1 MLNYPRITSLPTEY
15 IQEKIAEILKEDIPQ
30 DDWTSIATI
39 SPESRTKAYIESLND
54 IIFVGKDIIHNF
66 FSDEFEVKVFANDGD
81 LVYKN
86 GIIAEISGPTIEILK
101 KERSLLNLI
110 QRLSGIATATNKYV
124 EIAEPFGVKILDTRK
139 TTPLLR
145 LFEKYAVTMGS
156 GYNHR
161 MDLSAAI
168 LIKDNHIKAAGS
180 ITQAVDNALKYNL
193 NIEVEAENFKEVKE
207 ICETKANGI
216 LLDNMNPEDTK
227 KMVEYIRSKRN
238 KEEFYI
244 ISSGGINFQNMTK
257 YLDTGIDGISTG
269 ALTHSVMAADIRLE
283 IE

>member
-39 SPESRTKAYIESLND
+39 SPESRTKAFVESLNN
-54 IIFVGKDIIHNF
+54 IIFVGKDIIQNF

-124 EIAEPFGVKILDTRK
+124 ELAEPFGVKILDTRK

-145 LFEKYAVTMGS
+145 LFEKYAVTMGG

-161 MDLSAAI
+161 MDLSSAI

-180 ITQAVDNALKYNL
+180 ITQAVNNALQYHL
-193 NIEVEAENFKEVKE
+193 NIEVEAENFDEVKE
-207 ICETKANGI
+207 ICDTKANGI
-216 LLDNMNPEDTK
+216 LLDNMNPEETR
-227 KMVEYIRSKRN
+227 KMVDYIRSKRS

-244 ISSGGINFQNMTK
+244 ISSGGINLLNMVK

-269 ALTHSVMAADIRLE
+269 ALTHSVIAADIRLE

>member
-1 MLNYPRITSLPTEY
+1 MLNYPRITSLPSEY
-15 IQEKIAEILKEDIPQ
+15 IKDKIDEILKEDIPQ
-30 DDWTSIATI
+30 DDFTSIATI
-39 SPESRTKAYIESLND
+39 SPESKNKAYIEALQNM
-54 IIFVGKDIIHNF
+54 IFVGKDIIHNF
-66 FSDEFEVKVFANDGD
+66 FSDEFDVKVYANDGD
-81 LVYKN
+81 LIYKN

-110 QRLSGIATATNKYV
+110 QRLSGIASATNKYV
-124 EIAEPFGVKILDTRK
+124 ELANPYGVKILDTRK

-145 LFEKYAVTMGS
+145 LFEKYAVTMGG

-180 ITQAVDNALKYNL
+180 ITQAVNNALKYNL
-193 NIEVEAENFKEVKE
+193 NIEVEAENFEEVKE
-207 ICETKANGI
+207 ICSSKANGI
-216 LLDNMNPEDTK
+216 LLDNMNPEETK
-227 KMVEYIRSKRN
+227 NMVEYIRSQRS
-238 KEEFYI
+238 KEDFYI
-244 ISSGGINFQNMTK
+244 ISSGGINLQNMEK

-269 ALTHSVMAADIRLE
+269 ALTHSVIAADIRLE

>member
-39 SPESRTKAYIESLND
+39 SPESKTKAFVESLNN
-54 IIFVGKDIIHNF
+54 IIFVGKDIIKNF
-66 FSDEFEVKVFANDGD
+66 FSDEFEVKIFANDGD

-101 KERSLLNLI
+101 KERSLLNII

-124 EIAEPFGVKILDTRK
+124 ELAEPFGVKILDTRK

-145 LFEKYAVTMGS
+145 LFEKYAVTMGG

-161 MDLSAAI
+161 MDLSSAI

-180 ITQAVDNALKYNL
+180 ITQAVNNALTYNL
-193 NIEVEAENFKEVKE
+193 NIEVEAENIDEVKE
-207 ICETKANGI
+207 ICDTKANGI
-216 LLDNMNPEDTK
+216 LLDNMNPEETR
-227 KMVEYIRSKRN
+227 KMVEYIRSKRS

-244 ISSGGINFQNMTK
+244 ISSGGINLQNMAK

-269 ALTHSVMAADIRLE
+269 ALTHSVIAADIRLE

>member
-39 SPESRTKAYIESLND
+39 SPESRTKAFVESLNN
-54 IIFVGKDIIHNF
+54 IIFVGKDIIQNF

-81 LVYKN
+81 MVYKN

-101 KERSLLNLI
+101 KERSLLNII

-124 EIAEPFGVKILDTRK
+124 ELAEPFGVKILDTRK

-145 LFEKYAVTMGS
+145 LFEKYAVTMGG

-180 ITQAVDNALKYNL
+180 ITQAVNNAIKYNL
-193 NIEVEAENFKEVKE
+193 NIEVEAENFDEVKE

-216 LLDNMNPEDTK
+216 LLDNMSPEDTR
-227 KMVEYIRSKRN
+227 KMVEYIRSKRS

-244 ISSGGINFQNMTK
+244 ISSGGINLLNMIK

-269 ALTHSVMAADIRLE
+269 ALTHSVIAADIRLE